1 VIDNEKLYQSAAK
14 IRTAVILVA
23 PMCLLP
29 SIFGARWAGM
39 NINIFTQIGFAVA
52 FVRSVASTR
61 MPTVCDFSLPS

>member
-1 VIDNEKLYQSAAK
+1 MIDSKKLYQSAAK

-23 PMCLLP
+23 PMCLLS
-29 SIFGARWAGM
+29 SIFGVRWVGM

-52 FVRSVASTR
+52 FVRSVAFTR

>member
-1 VIDNEKLYQSAAK
+1 
-14 IRTAVILVA
+14 
-23 PMCLLP
+23 MCLLS
-29 SIFGARWAGM
+29 SIFGVRWAGM